1 MTTAQRPSLIYYARA
16 LQSKRVLVLILF
28 YSNPN
33 TWKFC
38 ACFSKAVLISA
49 YLKPTWNP
57 KPPVCSSMLQ
67 TRKIFQQIVYA
78 IYSSFVKWYFLQ
90 TFSVFIYLFIYC
102 FFGLI
107 QCCEINTFP
116 FFLGLN

>member
-38 ACFSKAVLISA
+38 ACFSKAVLINA

-57 KPPVCSSMLQ
+57 KPPVVHPYYKQEKSFNKLYMLF
-67 TRKIFQQIVYA
+67 TVVLWNNIF
-78 IYSSFVKWYFLQ
+78 SRL
-90 TFSVFIYLFIYC
+90 FSVFIYLFIYLL
-102 FFGLI
+102 FLW
-107 QCCEINTFP
+107 INSM
-116 FFLGLN
+116 LWD